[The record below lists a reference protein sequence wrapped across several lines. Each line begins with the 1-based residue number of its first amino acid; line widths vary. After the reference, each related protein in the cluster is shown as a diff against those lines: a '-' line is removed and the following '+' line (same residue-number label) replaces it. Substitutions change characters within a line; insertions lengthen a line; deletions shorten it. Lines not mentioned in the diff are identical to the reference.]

1 MYNETPGTYT
11 LTYIRISSLVRP
23 WTFECDVL
31 MAPFVHHKTANCKKK
46 SHILIGFC
54 SSQHVCPWSHLDTD
68 ILVFQIPCKQ
78 NNIWKKI
85 VIINDRIILVSNR
98 QKMFCLKPCAIFRTR
113 TIQIF
118 TFSTKYT
125 SEAISHVLWKII
137 VLLAFWRNLS
147 KCDHL
152 FLEEEPG
159 KKLQIEP

>member
-1 MYNETPGTYT
+1 MWRTHGT
-11 LTYIRISSLVRP
+11 V
-23 WTFECDVL
+23 C
-31 MAPFVHHKTANCKKK
+31 APQNCKLQKK

-98 QKMFCLKPCAIFRTR
+98 QKMFCLKPCAIFRAR